1 LKKISIFERKSPKN
15 MKNRAFIFVLSAAF
29 AVVCIV
35 IFSLLPVGSCQNTS
49 NSSPMKPETFPKDEI
64 ALPSPRLVGSMSIE
78 EALHKRRSIRN
89 FQDRSLSLEDASQL
103 LWSAYGVTYVSASG
117 REYKTAPSAGAT
129 FPLEIYLLAGKVDG
143 LVAGLYKYNPT
154 SHSLIPVREGDIR
167 SDVSKAC
174 LGQKMLAEAPLSLI
188 FSAVY
193 KRTTDRYGKRGED
206 RYVCMDLGHSAQNV
220 YLQATAMGMGTCA
233 IGAFDDEQLEK
244 LLQFPKEEK
253 ILYLMPV
260 GFEKK

>member
-1 LKKISIFERKSPKN
+1 
-15 MKNRAFIFVLSAAF
+15 
-29 AVVCIV
+29 
-35 IFSLLPVGSCQNTS
+35 
-49 NSSPMKPETFPKDEI
+49 
-64 ALPSPRLVGSMSIE
+64 MSVE

-89 FQDRSLSLEDASQL
+89 FENTSLGLADASQL
-103 LWSAYGVTYVSASG
+103 LWSAYGVTFVSASG

-143 LVAGLYKYNPT
+143 LAAGLYRYMPSN
-154 SHSLIPVREGDIR
+154 HSLKPMREGDLR
-167 SDVSKAC
+167 LDVSTAC
-174 LGQKMLAEAPLSLI
+174 LGQKMLADAPLTI
-188 FSAVY
+188 VFSAVY
-193 KRTTDRYGKRGED
+193 KRTTDRYGKRGEE

-233 IGAFDDEQLEK
+233 VGAFNDEQLEK
-244 LLQFPKEEK
+244 ILQLPKDEK